1 MSQDRVPDR
10 DASGSA
16 ARPGR
21 VAAVLPRPVSE
32 ADVVTTL
39 ELFFDLVFV
48 FALTQVTATM
58 AGDLTAGGLIRGLL
72 VIALLWWSWTGY
84 AWLGNRVRA
93 DEGIARVVVFAA
105 MATMFVLA
113 LSIPEAFDDAPGG
126 LSGPVVV
133 AVCYFLFRALHLT
146 LFYVSSAGDAGLRAQ
161 LLRFTP
167 AMLAGSALLLAAAV
181 TDGPAQTWL
190 WVAALAAD
198 YLGTYLG
205 GARGWR
211 VASPRHF
218 AERHGL
224 IVIVAL
230 GESIVAIGVGVAE
243 LPVSWPIVVASA
255 LGLGLAGS
263 LWWAY
268 FDVSALLGEHAL
280 TAAAGERRAGLARD
294 AYSFVHLPL
303 MAGIVLLALGL
314 KKVLQYV
321 GDVQHHTLSDPL
333 KGVALAALVGG
344 VVLYLLAHVA
354 FQWRTTGRLHPA
366 RLVVALLLLPL
377 ALLGKSLPALA
388 TLAVLTA
395 VVVAL
400 IAFESVRYAADRRHA
415 RGAHDRPE
423 AFKAGE

>member
-1 MSQDRVPDR
+1 MSQDRVPDQ
-10 DASGSA
+10 DTDGPASRPKRA
-16 ARPGR
+16 AG
-21 VAAVLPRPVSE
+21 VLSRPVSE
-32 ADVVTTL
+32 GDSVTTL

-48 FALTQVTATM
+48 FALTQVTAKM
-58 AGDLTAGGLIRGLL
+58 ADDLTVGGLVRGLL
-72 VIALLWWSWTGY
+72 IIALLWWSWTAY
-84 AWLGNRVRA
+84 AWLGNLVRA
-93 DEGIARVVVFAA
+93 DEGITRIGMFAA
-105 MATMFVLA
+105 MAVMFVLA

-126 LSGPVVV
+126 LSGPVVI
-133 AVCYFLFRALHLT
+133 AVCYFLFRALHLL

-167 AMLAGSALLLAAAV
+167 AMLAGTALLLVAAA

-211 VASPRHF
+211 VASPGHF

-243 LPVSWPIVVASA
+243 LPISWPIVVASA
-255 LGLGLAGS
+255 LGLALAGS

-268 FDVSALLGEHAL
+268 FDVSALVAEHAL
-280 TAAAGERRAGLARD
+280 TAATDERRANMARD

-303 MAGIVLLALGL
+303 MAGIVMLALGL

-321 GDVQHHTLSDPL
+321 GDVHHHDLGDPL
-333 KGVALAALVGG
+333 KGVGLAALVGG
-344 VVLYLLAHVA
+344 VVLYLIAHVG
-354 FQWRTTGRLHPA
+354 FQLRTTGRLNPA
-366 RLVVALLLLPL
+366 RLVVALLLVPL

-395 VVVAL
+395 IVVAL
-400 IAFESVRYAADRRHA
+400 IAYESVRYAADRHRARNHHRHGVVA
-415 RGAHDRPE
+415 SE
-423 AFKAGE
+423 